1 MWEYS
6 LMWQGGLDLW
16 DIEMAFQDQ
25 IKMTLLKHC
34 KVRMDLKVSCGWL
47 AAISIQ
53 RVFSKVPG
61 T

>member
-1 MWEYS
+1 
-6 LMWQGGLDLW
+6 MWQGGLDLW
-16 DIEMAFQDQ
+16 DIEMEFQDQ